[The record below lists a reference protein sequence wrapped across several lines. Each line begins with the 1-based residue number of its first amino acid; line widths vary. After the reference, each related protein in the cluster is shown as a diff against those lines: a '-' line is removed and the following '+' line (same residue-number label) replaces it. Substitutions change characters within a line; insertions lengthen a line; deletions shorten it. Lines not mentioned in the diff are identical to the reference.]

1 MDYARRIP
9 RFVAWIIDV
18 IIVIIAIGILNGI
31 GIIDTFV
38 VEEGTSVST
47 LDATIQ
53 GLIGLAYFFGLTT
66 AFGATLGKMAMGMK
80 VVDAE
85 GNKPGPGLVFI
96 REFIVGGLA
105 PLPALALGMNAGGG
119 ISFLV
124 ILITVFW
131 ILIDDNRQGL
141 HDKAAKTFVVRT

>member
-1 MDYARRIP
+1 MDFARRIP

-18 IIVIIAIGILNGI
+18 IIVIVILGILNAV

-38 VEEGTSVST
+38 IEEGMSVST
-47 LDATIQ
+47 LDAVIQ
-53 GLIGLAYFFGLTT
+53 GLVGLAYFVILTAAT
-66 AFGATLGKMAMGMK
+66 GATLGKMAMGMK

-85 GNKPGPGLVFI
+85 GNRPGVGPVFV
-96 REFIVGGLA
+96 REFVVGGLT
-105 PLPALALGMNAGGG
+105 PLTPLVLGQNVGGG
-119 ISFLV
+119 IGF
-124 ILITVFW
+124 LITLIVVFW